1 MDFGVNFK
9 ITKCRMLGFRFIGSV
24 GSYITGVSGGSHG
37 GGVCVCVVTSCLSQ
51 NILGCPTS
59 HCFSFSPKEHGLFKI
74 STAVEYI

>member
-24 GSYITGVSGGSHG
+24 GSYITGVSGEATGC
-37 GGVCVCVVTSCLSQ
+37 VCVCVVTSCLSQ